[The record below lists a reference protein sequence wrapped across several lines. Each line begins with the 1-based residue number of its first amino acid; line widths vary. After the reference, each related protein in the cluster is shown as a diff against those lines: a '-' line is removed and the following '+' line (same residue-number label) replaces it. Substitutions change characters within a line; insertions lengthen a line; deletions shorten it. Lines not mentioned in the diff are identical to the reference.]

1 MKSLSDAGR
10 AKVEATIAEIE
21 QRTAAE
27 LVVATVEQ
35 SGSYGEVKLGYA
47 LAAALGGAA
56 VLHLVAPE
64 LPVAW
69 LLWLQLG
76 AACVTWFVCSW
87 PWLLGRIVPRG
98 YLTQSVEQRAQLAF
112 LQHALFETR
121 DRTGVLI
128 LISEL
133 EHRVV
138 ILGDAGIHAKVQ
150 TSGWQSHVG
159 HIVEAIRKGRA
170 DEGICET
177 LRAIGEVLIAEFPP
191 RSDDVNELD
200 NAVRQTKR

>member
-1 MKSLSDAGR
+1 MKSLSDTGR
-10 AKVEATIAEIE
+10 ARIEATIAEIE

-35 SGSYGEVKLGYA
+35 SASYTEVKAGYA
-47 LAAALGGAA
+47 LALALGSGAVAHLIWPWLA
-56 VLHLVAPE
+56 VGHV
-64 LPVAW
+64 
-69 LLWLQLG
+69 LWLQL
-76 AACVTWFVCSW
+76 AAAVLSWLLCSI
-87 PWLLGRIVPRG
+87 PWLLVRLVPRA
-98 YLTQSVEQRAQLAF
+98 YLTHNVEQRAQLAF
-112 LQHALFETR
+112 LEHALFDTR

-150 TSGWQSHVG
+150 TTGWQTHVG
-159 HIVEAIRKGRA
+159 HIVQAIRKGRA

-177 LRAIGEVLIAEFPP
+177 LRAIAQVLSAELPP
-191 RSDDVNELD
+191 RPDDVNELP
-200 NAVRQTKR
+200 NAVRTTRR

>member
-1 MKSLSDAGR
+1 MKSLSEAGR
-10 AKVEATIAEIE
+10 TKIEATIADIE

-35 SGSYGEVKLGYA
+35 SGSYSEVKLGYA

-56 VLHLVAPE
+56 VLHLCVPE
-64 LPVAW
+64 LPVAY
-69 LLWLQLG
+69 LLWLQL
-76 AACVTWFVCSW
+76 AAASATWLLCSW
-87 PWLLGRIVPRG
+87 PWLLGRVVPRA

-112 LQHALFETR
+112 LEHALFETR

-138 ILGDAGIHAKVQ
+138 ILGDSGIHGKVQ
-150 TSGWQSHVG
+150 TAGWQSHIG

-170 DEGICET
+170 EDGICET

-191 RSDDVNELD
+191 RPDDVNELD
-200 NAVRQTKR
+200 NAVRQTRR